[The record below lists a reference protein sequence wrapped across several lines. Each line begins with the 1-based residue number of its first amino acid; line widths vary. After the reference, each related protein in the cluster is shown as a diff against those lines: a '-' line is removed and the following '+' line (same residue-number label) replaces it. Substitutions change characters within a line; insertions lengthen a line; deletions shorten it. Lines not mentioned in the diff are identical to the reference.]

1 MTFKIFRRGSARC
14 IGLLSA
20 FITILLC
27 LYYISMG
34 QPSIQPNKDP
44 LQASLLTGQQQ
55 QQQATLIS
63 SASGISSSVHQQ
75 YYNKNYASHKMKF
88 NSNNNNNN
96 NDNEDNTAS
105 ATYRQQQQQH
115 KLLAKTALYSNDPAL
130 QAGTGTGSVLTTGND
145 GGLAGDGSTSGNGG
159 SGGSSSSST
168 TYASSMYVNN
178 PQWGDKCYILDESAT
193 NITAQ
198 EEYAKFDFQVNA
210 TKKNLKKKTQCENN
224 ILHVKNYI

>member
-96 NDNEDNTAS
+96 DNEDNTAS
-105 ATYRQQQQQH
+105 ATYRQQQQH
-115 KLLAKTALYSNDPAL
+115 RLLAKTALYSNDPAL
-130 QAGTGTGSVLTTGND
+130 QAGTGTGSILTTGND

-210 TKKNLKKKTQCENN
+210 TKKKL
-224 ILHVKNYI
+224 